1 MPTDTSAF
9 TMPTPTRIGRV
20 ALRVASLDRVVPFYR
35 DVVGLDVARDG
46 TGAVLSAGDDPLVV
60 LREEPGAPE
69 RPSDAAG
76 LFHLAVR
83 VPSRAA
89 LGDALTRIESSDEAL
104 TGASDHL
111 VSEALYLRD
120 PEGNGVEV
128 YRDRPRDDWTVT
140 DDGGVEMDTLRLDL
154 DEIRAAAGGEDRA
167 PPGTDIGHVHL
178 EVTDL
183 ASARAFYVDTLGLS
197 VRTESYSGALFVAA
211 GGYPH
216 HLGLNPW
223 NRRRTSSKKS
233 RGLAWFEFVLPDRE
247 AMDGLRGSIPASA
260 EVEQADGTVVVTDP
274 DGIEL
279 RLRVDTTR

>member
-1 MPTDTSAF
+1 MPTDTSTF

-211 GGYPH
+211 GDYH
-216 HLGLNPW
+216 HHVGLNTW
-223 NRRRTSSKKS
+223 NGRGAPAGAS
-233 RGLAWFEFVLPDRE
+233 RGIEWFEFVLPDRTTRDALSDRLAE
-247 AMDGLRGSIPASA
+247 TGHDVASDEEIA
-260 EVEQADGTVVVTDP
+260 DP
-274 DGIEL
+274 DGIGV
-279 RLRVDTTR
+279 RFVVGSRP